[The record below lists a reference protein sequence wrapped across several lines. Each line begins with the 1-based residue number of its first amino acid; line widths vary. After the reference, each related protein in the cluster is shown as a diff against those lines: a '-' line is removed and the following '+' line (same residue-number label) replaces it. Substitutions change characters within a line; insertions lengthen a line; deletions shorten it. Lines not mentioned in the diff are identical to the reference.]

1 MSLAPSPSSKKPWLA
16 LHWQILI
23 GLVLGALVGIIFGP
37 AAAEIRVIGDLFV
50 GLLKMV
56 VMPLIFCSIVVAIA
70 GLGRGKLGSLGL
82 RTLGYY
88 FLTTAIA
95 VVIGLVLANTIQPGK
110 NAKISKDAVV
120 TGYEFDLDGDGQV
133 DKALTLASGERKL
146 EIPLELANGPKQSI
160 SYWVV
165 FADGDREKNS
175 ASVGDAG
182 RRSFPSLQLTLGEES
197 AWLEPSQGKKPSKPA
212 TAGERV
218 SRGVMQYVPS
228 NPLGSMAKG
237 EILPTVLF
245 AIILALALLRM
256 KKSAP
261 VLDVLTVISDA
272 MVVIVHGLLKVTPIG
287 VFALI
292 ATTVGTAGY
301 SVLVSLMW
309 YCLAVTLG
317 LFIQTFVVYPML
329 IKFVGKGSPLQFF
342 AGIKDAMLLA
352 FSTASSSATL
362 PVTMDCVEKNLGVPK
377 RVANFVLPL
386 GATVNMDGTALY
398 EAMAAMFIAQAYGLN
413 LGLGEQV
420 VIFLTANLAAVG
432 AAGIPGAGLVTL
444 ALVLNAVGL
453 PLEGLGMILAVDR
466 ILDMFRTAT
475 NVTGDGA
482 VAYIV
487 GKGEPPHVEDLEDP
501 EIDEDESSSAAAG
514 PVRQV

>member
-16 LHWQILI
+16 LHWQILL
-23 GLVLGALVGIIFGP
+23 GLVLGAVFGIVFGP
-37 AAAEIRVIGDLFV
+37 AAAEIRVVGDLFV

-70 GLGRGKLGSLGL
+70 GLGKDKLGSLGL
-82 RTLGYY
+82 RTLGFY

-110 NAKISKDAVV
+110 DAKISKNAVV

-133 DKALTLASGERKL
+133 DKTLTLSSGVRKL
-146 EIPLELANGPKQSI
+146 EIPLELAQGPKQSI
-160 SYWVV
+160 VYWVV
-165 FADGDREKNS
+165 FADGERERNT
-175 ASVGDAG
+175 ASVGDAD
-182 RRSFPSLQLTLGEES
+182 RRSSPSLRLSLSEES
-197 AWLEPSQGKKPSKPA
+197 AWLEPVLGKKAAAAA
-212 TAGERV
+212 TAGERI
-218 SRGVMQYVPS
+218 SKGVMQYVPS

-245 AIILALALLRM
+245 AIILALALMRM
-256 KKSAP
+256 KKNAL
-261 VLDVLTVISDA
+261 VIDMLTVISDA

-292 ATTVGTAGY
+292 ATTVGKAGY

-317 LFIQTFVVYPML
+317 LLIQTFVVYPLL
-329 IKFVGKGSPLQFF
+329 IRLVGKGSPLQFF
-342 AGIKDAMLLA
+342 AGIKEAMLLA

-362 PVTMDCVEKNLGVPK
+362 PVTMDCVERNLGVPK

-398 EAMAAMFIAQAYGLN
+398 EAMAAMFIAQAYGMD

-444 ALVLNAVGL
+444 ALVLTAVGL

-466 ILDMFRTAT
+466 ILDMFRTTT
-475 NVTGDGA
+475 NVTGDAA

-487 GKGEPPHVEDLEDP
+487 GKGEPPHAEDLEDP
-501 EIDEDESSSAAAG
+501 ELPEEPGAESAEAAAPG
-514 PVRQV
+514 